1 MTMTEAEAEQEAASR
16 SSASKAL
23 AVLAGL
29 AVVSTLGLWWLG
41 SLPEE
46 PEFEV
51 GRVVFGNIP
60 ELVVALFYSFTPP
73 PSSGPRTR
81 PGQAE

>member
-1 MTMTEAEAEQEAASR
+1 MTEAETEQDAPSR

-23 AVLAGL
+23 GVLAGF

-46 PEFEV
+46 SEFEV

-60 ELVVALFYSFTPP
+60 EFLVAMFYVTVAAFIGVSIWLL
-73 PSSGPRTR
+73 G
-81 PGQAE
+81 